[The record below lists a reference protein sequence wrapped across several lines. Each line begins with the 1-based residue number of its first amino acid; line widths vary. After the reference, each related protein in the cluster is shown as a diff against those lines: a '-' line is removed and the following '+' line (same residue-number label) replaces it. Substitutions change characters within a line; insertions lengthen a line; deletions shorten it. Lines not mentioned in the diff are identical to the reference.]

1 MSTSAR
7 WRRTGGTVWAGLR
20 PTEAAELV
28 YVMGAVLRPVEV
40 EATATLLERATAAA
54 AAFAAAHP
62 DVPRRHGPIEQEATQ
77 AA

>member
-1 MSTSAR
+1 
-7 WRRTGGTVWAGLR
+7 
-20 PTEAAELV
+20 
-28 YVMGAVLRPVEV
+28 MGAVLRPVEV